1 VVVIEMRRIVV
12 NMTIPSDGL
21 RKVELL
27 IAELK
32 AIEHWDASYWR
43 GGRTQMVETL
53 AYTARGR
60 RRAEILSQLRNLISQ
75 LNDDHLNPL
84 GTKKPTQMTDGKV

>member
-53 AYTARGR
+53 AY
-60 RRAEILSQLRNLISQ
+60 ISQ